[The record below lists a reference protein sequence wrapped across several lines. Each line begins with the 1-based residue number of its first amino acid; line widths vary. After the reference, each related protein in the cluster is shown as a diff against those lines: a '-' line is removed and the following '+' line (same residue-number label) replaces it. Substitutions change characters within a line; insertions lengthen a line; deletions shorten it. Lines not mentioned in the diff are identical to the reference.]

1 MRKQLITLTLCFMGF
16 WNMAQSQPTSERM
29 KVVKTDGTEYIGL
42 ILSDDGKEIL
52 MESEN
57 LGKIYIPKMQLRLIK
72 PVTAKEDKAAETPGT
87 YSEEH
92 PFSTRH
98 IFTTNA
104 FPIKKGEN
112 YGMLNFHGPEI
123 HFALTDRFNVGIMTT
138 WVSSPLALAMKYS
151 FLSRHEKVHF
161 SLGSLMMSSGFIQ
174 GFRGFG
180 NLSFANVTFCG
191 RNSNVTISGGY
202 LYYRSGRR
210 FIADGTKGV
219 DNYYDWRGGSGNNW
233 GFIGQFIGPDDIPM
247 QKAYPL
253 HGPVVSLGGVFRVG
267 KKATFI
273 FDSMIGAVEGKKE
286 QVSTTN
292 FFDPISGNY
301 AYYHEVSYAP
311 YNATFVFL
319 APGMRFQST
328 ENFAWQFAIAQTSVV
343 RSDRNRPV
351 SIPLP
356 MITLFKKF

>member
-151 FLSRHEKVHF
+151 FYHGTR
-161 SLGSLMMSSGFIQ
+161 
-174 GFRGFG
+174 RY
-180 NLSFANVTFCG
+180 
-191 RNSNVTISGGY
+191 ISHWV
-202 LYYRSGRR
+202 L
-210 FIADGTKGV
+210 
-219 DNYYDWRGGSGNNW
+219 
-233 GFIGQFIGPDDIPM
+233 
-247 QKAYPL
+247 
-253 HGPVVSLGGVFRVG
+253 
-267 KKATFI
+267 
-273 FDSMIGAVEGKKE
+273 
-286 QVSTTN
+286 
-292 FFDPISGNY
+292 
-301 AYYHEVSYAP
+301 
-311 YNATFVFL
+311 
-319 APGMRFQST
+319 
-328 ENFAWQFAIAQTSVV
+328 
-343 RSDRNRPV
+343 
-351 SIPLP
+351 
-356 MITLFKKF
+356 